1 MINDQLQRQ
10 SSGDGS
16 VQYQASNDIIIQ
28 HGPNYREIK
37 EIAMDVFRA
46 NFFELSGMA
55 KQLANDRASQ
65 ITDTLLYKLLQV
77 SDGYQF
83 SGDPDFQYSI
93 YLVQREYARTGDE
106 NLGDLLTDILVD
118 RSKHNNRSILQIV
131 LNESLLVAPKL
142 TSIQINT
149 LSLIQLLSNM
159 KLGGLADFGELE
171 SAFSRALSLVGDI
184 SNLSE
189 SGLLHL
195 QYSGAMSIN
204 HIIKKDISRKVHETY
219 KYLSD
224 DAGYEDFTNAAQES
238 APSLVKCVDIFNEHR
253 MYRAELTSVGTL
265 IGLANLKKIFSSIDY
280 SIWIN

>member
-1 MINDQLQRQ
+1 MAINL
-10 SSGDGS
+10 
-16 VQYQASNDIIIQ
+16 V
-28 HGPNYREIK
+28 
-37 EIAMDVFRA
+37 
-46 NFFELSGMA
+46 
-55 KQLANDRASQ
+55 
-65 ITDTLLYKLLQV
+65 
-77 SDGYQF
+77 
-83 SGDPDFQYSI
+83 DPDFQYSI

-106 NLGDLLTDILVD
+106 TLGDLLTDILVD
-118 RSKHNNRSILQIV
+118 RSKCDNRSILQIV

-142 TSIQINT
+142 TSVQVNT

-159 KLGGLADFGELE
+159 RFGGLADFAELE
-171 SAFSRALSLVGDI
+171 SIFARTQGLVGNI
-184 SNLSE
+184 SGLSE

-224 DAGYEDFTNAAQES
+224 DTGYEDFTNAIKEGV
-238 APSLVKCVDIFNEHR
+238 PSLVKCIDMFNNHR

-280 SIWIN
+280 SVWIN

>member
-10 SSGDGS
+10 NSGDGS
-16 VQYQASNDIIIQ
+16 VQYQANNDIIIQ
-28 HGPNYREIK
+28 QGPTYREIK

-55 KQLANDRASQ
+55 KQLANERASQ
-65 ITDTLLYKLLQV
+65 ITDTLLHKLLQV
-77 SDGYQF
+77 SDGYRF
-83 SGDPDFQYSI
+83 SGDPDFQYSV

-118 RSKHNNRSILQIV
+118 RSKYDNRSILQIV

-142 TSIQINT
+142 TSMQINA

-159 KLGGLADFGELE
+159 RFGGLTDFGELE
-171 SAFSRALSLVGDI
+171 SVFAKAQSLVGDV
-184 SNLSE
+184 SDLSE

-224 DAGYEDFTNAAQES
+224 DASYEDFTNAIKEG
-238 APSLVKCVDIFNEHR
+238 APSLLKCVDMFNNHR

-265 IGLANLKKIFSSIDY
+265 IGLANLKKIFSNIDY
-280 SIWIN
+280 GIWIN